1 MNWQEILGYVASVI
15 VAVSLMMN
23 SLLKLRWINLIGS
36 AMFSAYGF
44 IIGAIPVGVLN
55 GFIALINIYY
65 LVKMYN
71 TEDYFKILS
80 IESLDNYLSE
90 YLNFYKQDIHQF
102 FPLFKEDTKFTFG
115 YYILRNLALSGVVLG
130 YPENENT
137 LIINLDFVNPEYR
150 DLKPGK
156 FLYKQKKQLFIEQGF
171 EKVKCV
177 DSSPKHEKY
186 LLKMGFKKQNEGENS
201 FFVLNLA

>member
-23 SLLKLRWINLIGS
+23 SLVKLRWINLIGS

-44 IIGAIPVGVLN
+44 IIGALPVGVLN

-65 LVKMYN
+65 LIKMYK
-71 TEDYFKILS
+71 TEDYFKILP

-90 YLNFYKQDIHQF
+90 YLNFYRQDIHQF
-102 FPLFKEDTKFTFG
+102 FPLFKEDNQFSFG
-115 YYILRNLALSGVVLG
+115 YYILRNLALAGVVLG
-130 YPENENT
+130 YAEDEKT

-171 EKVKCV
+171 EKVKCF
-177 DSSPKHEKY
+177 DYSPKHEKY
-186 LLKMGFKKQNEGENS
+186 LLKMGFKKQNEGEKS